1 MSDLQCCVMHEED
14 IESAVSIFLTYYNTY
29 EDGEWT
35 HETAYRRIHAI
46 WSCEDSMCLLLEQ
59 GSRPIGFVIGY
70 LEQYDDLLAYD
81 LVEIVLEKRAQGQGI
96 GTQFMQMI
104 EAQAKQRGAA
114 LIQLLAVNDAMHE
127 HFYGKLG
134 FVSATN
140 LVLKSKTL

>member
-1 MSDLQCCVMHEED
+1 
-14 IESAVSIFLTYYNTY
+14 
-29 EDGEWT
+29 
-35 HETAYRRIHAI
+35 
-46 WSCEDSMCLLLEQ
+46 MCLLLEQ